1 MGEAA
6 INRFI
11 NSRVLTW
18 LTAVVGIVAAYA
30 MLLFFGTPSVPPVEG
45 LFGGGLDHLLPSG
58 ILSWAVNMV
67 VVFVAAV
74 MLNWL
79 NKTYVFIR
87 EHTMMF
93 VTVFLCATLSNPVV
107 STSLGTPTLLAL
119 ALVVCTYVMF
129 GTFQQRDSQ
138 SVAFL
143 ITMILTVCAMQS
155 FVFALYIPVFIV
167 GFFQM
172 RIFTLRTLLAVL
184 VGIVVPVWTATAFGW
199 IDPAQVRL
207 PDLLG
212 GIATLRGGVDA
223 GLLLQPMFMVA
234 VDTIFGLSN
243 ALTLISYRQQLR
255 AYNGFVNVMAVAT
268 VLFMVADVSHAEAYA
283 VVANMLAAVQ
293 VAHFFTIRKMPKLYI
308 VFFALMAVCVALSPA
323 VIYNLLNLLQLI

>member
-30 MLLFFGTPSVPPVEG
+30 MLLFFGTPSVPLVEG

-234 VDTIFGLSN
+234 VGTIFGFSN

>member
-234 VDTIFGLSN
+234 VGTIFGHSN

>member
-234 VDTIFGLSN
+234 VGTILGLSN

-255 AYNGFVNVMAVAT
+255 AYNGFINVMAVAT

>member
-67 VVFVAAV
+67 MVFVAAV

-234 VDTIFGLSN
+234 VGTILGLSN

-255 AYNGFVNVMAVAT
+255 AYNGFINVMAVAT

>member
-1 MGEAA
+1 MGDAA

-67 VVFVAAV
+67 MVFVAAV

-234 VDTIFGLSN
+234 VGTILGLSN

-255 AYNGFVNVMAVAT
+255 AYNGFINVMAVAT

>member
-138 SVAFL
+138 SVAFF

-234 VDTIFGLSN
+234 VGTIFGLSN
-243 ALTLISYRQQLR
+243 ALMLISYRQQLR
-255 AYNGFVNVMAVAT
+255 AYNGFINVMAVAT

>member
-45 LFGGGLDHLLPSG
+45 LFGGGLDYLLPSG

-212 GIATLRGGVDA
+212 GIATLRSGVDA

-234 VDTIFGLSN
+234 VGTILGLSN

>member
-30 MLLFFGTPSVPPVEG
+30 MLLFFGTPSVPSVEG

-58 ILSWAVNMV
+58 ILSWAVNMAV
-67 VVFVAAV
+67 GCVAAV

-93 VTVFLCATLSNPVV
+93 ITVFLCATLSNPVV

-234 VDTIFGLSN
+234 VATNFTLLPSSSDASQRVRVRTKSASARRTASAVISDAGKYATSPNFSSKPLIYGMFASTII
-243 ALTLISYRQQLR
+243 LIS
-255 AYNGFVNVMAVAT
+255 VAISST
-268 VLFMVADVSHAEAYA
+268 DC
-283 VVANMLAAVQ
+283 
-293 VAHFFTIRKMPKLYI
+293 R
-308 VFFALMAVCVALSPA
+308 
-323 VIYNLLNLLQLI
+323 

>member
-234 VDTIFGLSN
+234 VGTIFGLSN
-243 ALTLISYRQQLR
+243 ALTLISYPS
-255 AYNGFVNVMAVAT
+255 N
-268 VLFMVADVSHAEAYA
+268 
-283 VVANMLAAVQ
+283 
-293 VAHFFTIRKMPKLYI
+293 
-308 VFFALMAVCVALSPA
+308 CVPITGLST
-323 VIYNLLNLLQLI
+323 

>member
-30 MLLFFGTPSVPPVEG
+30 MLLFFGTPSVPLVEG

-212 GIATLRGGVDA
+212 GIATLRGGVTPGCCSSRCLWWLWVRYSD
-223 GLLLQPMFMVA
+223 
-234 VDTIFGLSN
+234 
-243 ALTLISYRQQLR
+243 
-255 AYNGFVNVMAVAT
+255 
-268 VLFMVADVSHAEAYA
+268 
-283 VVANMLAAVQ
+283 
-293 VAHFFTIRKMPKLYI
+293 
-308 VFFALMAVCVALSPA
+308 SPTR
-323 VIYNLLNLLQLI
+323 

>member
-1 MGEAA
+1 MGEVA

-138 SVAFL
+138 SVAFF

-172 RIFTLRTLLAVL
+172 RIFTLRTPNWTLVGAAAASLALTTLCIYVPFLADAFDFTAISAAEYAVAMGLAVL
-184 VGIVVPVWTATAFGW
+184 VIPVVELVKCV
-199 IDPAQVRL
+199 QR
-207 PDLLG
+207 
-212 GIATLRGGVDA
+212 
-223 GLLLQPMFMVA
+223 A
-234 VDTIFGLSN
+234 VEK
-243 ALTLISYRQQLR
+243 R
-255 AYNGFVNVMAVAT
+255 AA
-268 VLFMVADVSHAEAYA
+268 HA
-283 VVANMLAAVQ
+283 
-293 VAHFFTIRKMPKLYI
+293 
-308 VFFALMAVCVALSPA
+308 
-323 VIYNLLNLLQLI
+323 

>member
-67 VVFVAAV
+67 MVFVAAV

-234 VDTIFGLSN
+234 VSTIFGLSN

-255 AYNGFVNVMAVAT
+255 AYNGFINVMAVAT

>member
-74 MLNWL
+74 MLNGL

-234 VDTIFGLSN
+234 VGTILGLSN

>member
-129 GTFQQRDSQ
+129 GTFQQHDSQ

-184 VGIVVPVWTATAFGW
+184 VGIVVPVWTAT
-199 IDPAQVRL
+199 RL
-207 PDLLG
+207 PALLG

-223 GLLLQPMFMVA
+223 GLLPQPMFMVA
-234 VDTIFGLSN
+234 VGTIFGLSN

-323 VIYNLLNLLQLI
+323 VIYNMLNLLQLI

>member
-234 VDTIFGLSN
+234 VGTILGLSN

-255 AYNGFVNVMAVAT
+255 VYNGFVNVMAVAT

>member
-18 LTAVVGIVAAYA
+18 LTAVVGIAAAYA

-45 LFGGGLDHLLPSG
+45 LFGGGLDHLLPSA

-234 VDTIFGLSN
+234 VGTIFGLSN

-255 AYNGFVNVMAVAT
+255 AYNGFINVMAVAT
-268 VLFMVADVSHAEAYA
+268 VLFMVADVSHAEAYS

-308 VFFALMAVCVALSPA
+308 AFFVLMAVCVALSPA

>member
-18 LTAVVGIVAAYA
+18 LTAVVGIAAAYA

-212 GIATLRGGVDA
+212 APRRSGRGIAAPADVYGGCGHDIRTLQRVDA
-223 GLLLQPMFMVA
+223 DILPPATACLQWVCQCDGCSHGA
-234 VDTIFGLSN
+234 VYGG
-243 ALTLISYRQQLR
+243 RR
-255 AYNGFVNVMAVAT
+255 
-268 VLFMVADVSHAEAYA
+268 E
-283 VVANMLAAVQ
+283 
-293 VAHFFTIRKMPKLYI
+293 P
-308 VFFALMAVCVALSPA
+308 C
-323 VIYNLLNLLQLI
+323 

>member
-234 VDTIFGLSN
+234 VGTILGLSN

-308 VFFALMAVCVALSPA
+308 VFFVLMAVCVALSPA

>member
-119 ALVVCTYVMF
+119 ALVVCTY
-129 GTFQQRDSQ
+129 
-138 SVAFL
+138 A
-143 ITMILTVCAMQS
+143 MILTVCAMQS

-199 IDPAQVRL
+199 IDPAQLRL

-234 VDTIFGLSN
+234 VGTIFGLSN

-255 AYNGFVNVMAVAT
+255 AYNGFINVMAVAT

>member
-30 MLLFFGTPSVPPVEG
+30 MLLLFGTPSVPPVEG

-107 STSLGTPTLLAL
+107 SMSLGTPTLLAL

-138 SVAFL
+138 SMAFL

-234 VDTIFGLSN
+234 VGTILGLSN

-255 AYNGFVNVMAVAT
+255 AYNGFINVMAVAT

>member
-87 EHTMMF
+87 KHTMMF

-234 VDTIFGLSN
+234 VGTILGLSN

>member
-30 MLLFFGTPSVPPVEG
+30 MLLFFGALSVPPVEG

-184 VGIVVPVWTATAFGW
+184 VGIVVPVWTAMAFGW

-207 PDLLG
+207 PDLL
-212 GIATLRGGVDA
+212 
-223 GLLLQPMFMVA
+223 LQPMFMVA
-234 VDTIFGLSN
+234 VGTIFGLSN

>member
-30 MLLFFGTPSVPPVEG
+30 MLLFFGTLSVPPVEG

-234 VDTIFGLSN
+234 VGTILGLSN

-255 AYNGFVNVMAVAT
+255 VYNGFVNVMAVAT

>member
-18 LTAVVGIVAAYA
+18 LTAVVGIAAAYA

-234 VDTIFGLSN
+234 VGTILGLSN

-255 AYNGFVNVMAVAT
+255 VYNGFVNVMAVAT

>member
-1 MGEAA
+1 MGETA

-234 VDTIFGLSN
+234 VGTILGLSN

-255 AYNGFVNVMAVAT
+255 VYNGFVNVMAVAT

-283 VVANMLAAVQ
+283 VVTNMLAAVQ

>member
-1 MGEAA
+1 M
-6 INRFI
+6 
-11 NSRVLTW
+11 V
-18 LTAVVGIVAAYA
+18 AV
-30 MLLFFGTPSVPPVEG
+30 
-45 LFGGGLDHLLPSG
+45 
-58 ILSWAVNMV
+58 
-67 VVFVAAV
+67 
-74 MLNWL
+74 
-79 NKTYVFIR
+79 
-87 EHTMMF
+87 
-93 VTVFLCATLSNPVV
+93 ATN
-107 STSLGTPTLLAL
+107 
-119 ALVVCTYVMF
+119 
-129 GTFQQRDSQ
+129 
-138 SVAFL
+138 
-143 ITMILTVCAMQS
+143 
-155 FVFALYIPVFIV
+155 
-167 GFFQM
+167 
-172 RIFTLRTLLAVL
+172 FTLRTLLAVL

-212 GIATLRGGVDA
+212 GIATLRGGVGA

-234 VDTIFGLSN
+234 VGTIFGLSN

>member
-129 GTFQQRDSQ
+129 GSFQQRDSQ

-143 ITMILTVCAMQS
+143 
-155 FVFALYIPVFIV
+155 
-167 GFFQM
+167 
-172 RIFTLRTLLAVL
+172 FTLRTLLAVL

-234 VDTIFGLSN
+234 VGTIFGLSN

-255 AYNGFVNVMAVAT
+255 AYNGFINVMAVAT
-268 VLFMVADVSHAEAYA
+268 VLFMVFDISHAEAYS

>member
-6 INRFI
+6 INKFI

-18 LTAVVGIVAAYA
+18 LTAVVGIAAAYA

-45 LFGGGLDHLLPSG
+45 LFGGGLDHLLPSA

-184 VGIVVPVWTATAFGW
+184 VGNGVWLDRSGAGAPARPAWRHSHAPWRSGRRAAAPANVYGGCGHDIRTLQRVDAYILPPATACLQRVYQRDGCCH
-199 IDPAQVRL
+199 
-207 PDLLG
+207 
-212 GIATLRGGVDA
+212 GVVY
-223 GLLLQPMFMVA
+223 GV
-234 VDTIFGLSN
+234 
-243 ALTLISYRQQLR
+243 
-255 AYNGFVNVMAVAT
+255 
-268 VLFMVADVSHAEAYA
+268 
-283 VVANMLAAVQ
+283 
-293 VAHFFTIRKMPKLYI
+293 
-308 VFFALMAVCVALSPA
+308 
-323 VIYNLLNLLQLI
+323 

>member
-58 ILSWAVNMV
+58 ILSWAANMV

-234 VDTIFGLSN
+234 VGTILGLSN

>member
-18 LTAVVGIVAAYA
+18 LTAIVGIVAAYA

-155 FVFALYIPVFIV
+155 FVFALYIPVFIA

-199 IDPAQVRL
+199 IDPAQLRL

-234 VDTIFGLSN
+234 VGTIIGLSN

-255 AYNGFVNVMAVAT
+255 AYNGFINVMAVAT

-308 VFFALMAVCVALSPA
+308 VFFALMAVCVALSPG

>member
-167 GFFQM
+167 GFS
-172 RIFTLRTLLAVL
+172 RCASSRCARCSPCLWASWCPCGR
-184 VGIVVPVWTATAFGW
+184 PW
-199 IDPAQVRL
+199 RL
-207 PDLLG
+207 DGSTRRRCACP
-212 GIATLRGGVDA
+212 TC
-223 GLLLQPMFMVA
+223 
-234 VDTIFGLSN
+234 
-243 ALTLISYRQQLR
+243 
-255 AYNGFVNVMAVAT
+255 
-268 VLFMVADVSHAEAYA
+268 
-283 VVANMLAAVQ
+283 LAA
-293 VAHFFTIRKMPKLYI
+293 
-308 VFFALMAVCVALSPA
+308 
-323 VIYNLLNLLQLI
+323 